1 MKSFQLGA
9 REARLTLLII
19 SIAAFCFSSGS
30 IGQEAFKIGVVNT
43 EEVLKGSNEA
53 MKATDTLRAAGE
65 KLQKSLER
73 IAEEVRMLQDKKTK
87 TELFVEEAQTADLN
101 NEILQKQQEYQRT
114 REDGQKA
121 LLDKERELLEPIYK
135 KLEDL
140 IIKVGKDE
148 NFDII
153 LEKRLITLYVK
164 EKYDLTQRLIDLMNE
179 EKKNDENEKNNE
191 NPE

>member
-1 MKSFQLGA
+1 MKSFQLRA

-135 KLEDL
+135 RLEDL

-164 EKYDLTQRLIDLMNE
+164 EKYDLTKRLIELMNE
-179 EKKNDENEKNNE
+179 DKKNDENEKNDE

>member
-1 MKSFQLGA
+1 MKQFQVGA
-9 REARLTLLII
+9 YKARLTLLIV
-19 SIAAFCFSSGS
+19 SIVVFCFSSGS

-43 EEVLKGSNEA
+43 EEVLKGSAEA
-53 MKATDTLRAAGE
+53 TRATDTLRSAGE
-65 KLQKSLER
+65 KLQTKLER
-73 IAEEVRMLQDKKTK
+73 ITSELRTLQEKKAK

-101 NEILQKQQEYQRT
+101 QEILQKQQEFQRE
-114 REDGQKA
+114 REIGQQA

-135 KLEDL
+135 SLENL

-148 NFDII
+148 NYDII

-164 EKYDLTQRLIDLMNE
+164 EEHDLTKRIIDLMNE
-179 EKKNDENEKNNE
+179 AEKNEE

>member
-1 MKSFQLGA
+1 MKSFQLRA

-135 KLEDL
+135 RLEDL

-164 EKYDLTQRLIDLMNE
+164 EKYDLTQRLIELMNE
-179 EKKNDENEKNNE
+179 DKKNDENEKNDE